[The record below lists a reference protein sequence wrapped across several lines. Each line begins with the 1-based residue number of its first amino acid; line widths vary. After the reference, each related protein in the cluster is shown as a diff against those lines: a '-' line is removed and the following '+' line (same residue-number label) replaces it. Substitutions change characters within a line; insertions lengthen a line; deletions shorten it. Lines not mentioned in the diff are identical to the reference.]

1 MSPKRIKVVIL
12 LCVSALLC
20 LIIFPLLPF
29 KKHKPALPQKIEGR
43 ILVAAKINGNDVVF
57 AYDTCT
63 PRTVI
68 FRDRLQELGLEV
80 WKPGYVTPTPGPG
93 RVNIDTTYLC
103 DFSLS
108 GSSVRRKFFVAD
120 DRGYAGS
127 DVVGLLSCKDF
138 PTDGNVVQIDALNGV
153 VKEGA
158 VPQST
163 DGWSKWHINPYS
175 DYLVCTSDSDTKPLI
190 VVFDTGSP
198 EGVMLGPKRKEEFLN
213 QLPAHSLTM
222 ANIWTLAEGRT
233 ASEMAMVH
241 HFELGKLVLSDIP
254 VRPTSPWGQAAP
266 YGDYDAILGI
276 AALKQMLVVIDR
288 KNMTVYTRPN
298 GTPPASSGLNALGA
312 EFILSGPRT
321 TGTLLARVAP
331 GGPAEEAGMHDND
344 VLLEINGHNI
354 DEWRGGAGP
363 EWPDFSDTKKNPTMD
378 FTLKRQDTVYKAHV
392 QLRQPLVVG
401 NVRLE

>member
-1 MSPKRIKVVIL
+1 MSPKALIL
-12 LCVSALLC
+12 LCISALLC

-29 KKHKPALPQKIEGR
+29 KKRKPALPQKIEGR
-43 ILVAAKINGNDVVF
+43 ILVTAKINGNDVAFV
-57 AYDTCT
+57 YDTCA
-63 PRTVI
+63 PRSVV
-68 FRDRLQELGLEV
+68 FRDRLRELGLEV
-80 WKPGYVTPTPGPG
+80 WKPGYVTPPPGPG
-93 RVNIDTTYLC
+93 RVNLDTTYLC
-103 DFSLS
+103 DFSVS

-120 DRGYAGS
+120 DRGNADS
-127 DVVGLLSCKDF
+127 DVAGLLSCKDF
-138 PTDGNVVQIDALNGV
+138 PPGNGVVLIDALNGV

-158 VPQST
+158 VPLNT
-163 DGWSKWHINPYS
+163 EGWTKWRIKPYS
-175 DYLVCTSDSDTKPLI
+175 DHLVCTSDSDARPLT
-190 VVFDTGSP
+190 VAFDTGST
-198 EGVMLGPKRKEEFLN
+198 EGVVLGPKKKEEFLN

-241 HFELGKLVLSDIP
+241 HLELGKLVLSDIP
-254 VRPTSPWGQAAP
+254 VRPTSPWGQTAP

-298 GTPPASSGLNALGA
+298 GAPPAPGGLNALGA
-312 EFILSGPRT
+312 EFVLSGPRT

-331 GGPAEEAGMHDND
+331 GGPAEEAGMRDND
-344 VLLEINGHNI
+344 VLLEMNGHNI

-378 FTLKRQDTVYKAHV
+378 FTFKRQDTVYKAHV
-392 QLRQPLVVG
+392 QLRQPLTVEKI
-401 NVRLE
+401 RLE